1 MGDTFEIFSEDNG
14 EAIERFEVRDM
25 RARTR
30 FFIDNVF
37 YDKFVPVF
45 GPSLSMV
52 YIALVRHANREQK
65 TWPSQTR
72 IAAQL
77 GMSRQ
82 WINVQ
87 LQLLEAFGL
96 IKKVRV
102 GKMCSNRYY
111 LLDEK
116 HWRGDFDDLLAL
128 AAMDFSIV
136 EGAKKE
142 GRKVMSSEL
151 TSVMSTGLG
160 ADVTRTLHQCLLE
173 WTSNRKVEHSK
184 VTRTKRKRTVVK
196 KVEKPPTPIAAANT
210 SQRFEYVFDATTKTM
225 VERPIE

>member
-1 MGDTFEIFSEDNG
+1 MGETFEVFSEDTG
-14 EAIERFEVRDM
+14 DAIEQFEVRDM

-30 FFIDNVF
+30 FFVDNVF

-52 YIALVRHANREQK
+52 YVALVRHANREQK

-72 IAAQL
+72 IATQL

-87 LQLLEAFGL
+87 LQMLEAFGL

-102 GKMCSNRYY
+102 GKMCANRYY

-116 HWRGDFDDLLAL
+116 H
-128 AAMDFSIV
+128 
-136 EGAKKE
+136 
-142 GRKVMSSEL
+142 
-151 TSVMSTGLG
+151 
-160 ADVTRTLHQCLLE
+160 
-173 WTSNRKVEHSK
+173 
-184 VTRTKRKRTVVK
+184 
-196 KVEKPPTPIAAANT
+196 
-210 SQRFEYVFDATTKTM
+210 
-225 VERPIE
+225 

>member
-1 MGDTFEIFSEDNG
+1 
-14 EAIERFEVRDM
+14 M

-87 LQLLEAFGL
+87 LQMLEAFGL
-96 IKKVRV
+96 IKKIRV

-116 HWRGDFDDLLAL
+116 HWRGDFDELFNAV
-128 AAMDFSIV
+128 AADFDKIQI
-136 EGAKKE
+136 AKKS

-160 ADVTRTLHQCLLE
+160 SDVTRTLG
-173 WTSNRKVEHSK
+173 SG
-184 VTRTKRKRTVVK
+184 
-196 KVEKPPTPIAAANT
+196 PIDFDLAA
-210 SQRFEYVFDATTKTM
+210 
-225 VERPIE
+225 

>member
-1 MGDTFEIFSEDNG
+1 MGDTFEIFSEEENETVD
-14 EAIERFEVRDM
+14 RFEVRDM

-30 FFIDNVF
+30 FFIDNAF
-37 YDKFVPVF
+37 YDTFVPVF

-52 YIALVRHANREQK
+52 YVALVRHANKEQK

-96 IKKVRV
+96 IKKIRV
-102 GKMCSNRYY
+102 GRMCSNRYY
-111 LLDEK
+111 LLDEN
-116 HWRGDFDDLLAL
+116 HWRGDFDDLHKAVT
-128 AAMDFSIV
+128 ADFAVV
-136 EGAKKE
+136 ERAKKD

-173 WTSNRKVEHSK
+173 WTSNRKVEQRK
-184 VTRTKRKRTVVK
+184 VIGKRKSKTIVRKTAAQSVK
-196 KVEKPPTPIAAANT
+196 KSAPKK
-210 SQRFEYVFDATTKTM
+210 FEYVFDETTKTM
-225 VERPIE
+225 SERPVQ

>member
-1 MGDTFEIFSEDNG
+1 MKPPATNSTKGGLVGYNSGMGDTFEIFFDDTG
-14 EAIERFEVRDM
+14 EAIDQFEVRDM

-37 YDKFVPVF
+37 YDEFVPVF

-52 YIALVRHANREQK
+52 YVALVRHANREQK

-72 IAAQL
+72 IASQL

-87 LQLLEAFGL
+87 LQKLEAFGL
-96 IKKVRV
+96 IKKIRV

-116 HWRGDFDDLLAL
+116 HWRGDFEQLFEAVAVDFAKIQLAK
-128 AAMDFSIV
+128 
-136 EGAKKE
+136 GAGK
-142 GRKVMSSEL
+142 KVMSSEL
-151 TSVMSTGLG
+151 TSVMSSGLG
-160 ADVTRTLHQCLLE
+160 TNVTRTLHQCLLE
-173 WTSNRKVEHSK
+173 WTSNRKVEQSK
-184 VTRTKRKRTVVK
+184 VIQK
-196 KVEKPPTPIAAANT
+196 KAK
-210 SQRFEYVFDATTKTM
+210 KT
-225 VERPIE
+225 IENKG